1 MGRQDRSTALR
12 GRAGCNDAETP
23 SQLDATGHERAQEA
37 GDPQAVTP
45 FPE

>member
-12 GRAGCNDAETP
+12 GMAGCNDAETS
-23 SQLDATGHERAQEA
+23 SQLGATGQERAQEA
-37 GDPQAVTP
+37 GGPQAVTP